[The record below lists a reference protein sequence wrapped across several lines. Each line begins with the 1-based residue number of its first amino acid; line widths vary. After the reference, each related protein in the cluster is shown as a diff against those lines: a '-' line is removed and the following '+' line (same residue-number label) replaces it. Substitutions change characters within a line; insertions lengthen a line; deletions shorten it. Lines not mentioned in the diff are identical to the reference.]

1 MKDSESVL
9 EAGLSYAVKVVAAGH
24 TPEQAADMCGIP
36 LPQLQARLAALGP
49 MPGVNAQLQGAMSVR

>member
-9 EAGLSYAVKVVAAGH
+9 EAGLAYAVKVVAAGY

-36 LPQLQARLAALGP
+36 LPQLQTRLAAVSP
-49 MPGVNAQLQGAMSVR
+49 MRGVNAQL